1 MVIAIF
7 CHIVVILMDRYLYLA
22 ITSTS
27 VQRADKPEVSAEQV
41 SWGEWLLTMLPFFC
55 KLFMHITLA
64 VFVHLLV
71 FFLYPLTGNVKVG
84 GEITCKEPKSTHYAD
99 ITSCNDFEINFAL
112 RWFYFLYLV
121 YLIVSALQ
129 LKLGVPSYRKGSL
142 PLTHNYYLVS
152 KWAFQVYLQLPFL
165 FELRT
170 LTDWAFT
177 KTALDFWQWLKFEDL
192 YARMYITKVNQSYY
206 IDRTIGEPI
215 DKCYKFWIGIC
226 GTLVTILII
235 LAPMLIFSSLNFIVF
250 DNPVRTMSAEF
261 GILVDANYFRMFSV
275 SRIQDMHDLTDA
287 EWEAKHFSLL
297 RDLKDSEKGDIQV
310 LTIPVSGDTIWDITP
325 ESRSVL
331 MNALKSNTTIEVMM
345 TTTYT
350 RDVRYM

>member
-1 MVIAIF
+1 M
-7 CHIVVILMDRYLYLA
+7 
-22 ITSTS
+22 
-27 VQRADKPEVSAEQV
+27 
-41 SWGEWLLTMLPFFC
+41 
-55 KLFMHITLA
+55 
-64 VFVHLLV
+64 
-71 FFLYPLTGNVKVG
+71 
-84 GEITCKEPKSTHYAD
+84 
-99 ITSCNDFEINFAL
+99 
-112 RWFYFLYLV
+112 

-129 LKLGVPSYRKGSL
+129 LKLGVPSFRKGSL
-142 PLTHNYYLVS
+142 PLTHNYNLVS

-192 YARMYITKVNQSYY
+192 YARLYITKVNQSYY

-261 GILVDANYFRMFSV
+261 GILVNANYFRMFSV
-275 SRIQDMHDLTDA
+275 SRIQDMHDLTEK
-287 EWEAKHFSLL
+287 EWEAKKFNLL
-297 RDLKDSEKGDIQV
+297 RDIKDTEKGDIQV
-310 LTIPVSGDTIWDITP
+310 LTIPISGDTIWDITP
-325 ESRSVL
+325 ESRDVL
-331 MNALKSNTTIEVMM
+331 MTSLGSNNTIEVMM

-350 RDVRYM
+350 RDVRLM